1 MAKHSRRHSSK
12 RASRGLFG
20 YIYNPIDQTLRAA
33 DDVTRVGANTI
44 RNIASKGIRGVS
56 RVGRKVTS
64 RANKAVRGLLMT
76 RKGSKA
82 SRRASRKANRR

>member
-1 MAKHSRRHSSK
+1 MAKHSRKHSSK
-12 RASRGLFG
+12 KHASRGLFG
-20 YIYNPIDQTLRAA
+20 YIYSPIDQTLRAA

-76 RKGSKA
+76 RK
-82 SRRASRKANRR
+82 RRQGGRR